1 MRDPV
6 SLSGE
11 GLWITPLFIP
21 ETMQRSYGFITCY
34 EKFTFRDNL
43 GLPALKRAVPLPK
56 YESRFPT
63 AHAFLRVRKRDY
75 ACQRRIMMDLNK
87 FTERSR
93 GFIQAAQTIAMR
105 ESHQRLTP
113 EHLLKA
119 LMDDSEGLAANL
131 IRRSGGDPARV
142 AQANDAAVA
151 KIPQVQGDAGQTY
164 MDQQTGKV
172 LAEAEKLATKAKDS
186 FVPVERLLQALAL
199 VKSAAKEALEAG
211 DVSAQTLNEAIN
223 DIRKGRTADTASAED
238 TYEALEK
245 YARDLTAAAEEG
257 KIDPIIGRD
266 DEIRRAMQ
274 VLSRRTKNNPVLI
287 GEPGVGKTA
296 IAEGLALRIVN
307 GDVPES
313 LADKRLLSLDMG
325 ALIAGAKYRGEFE
338 ERLKSVLN
346 EVTAASGEIILF
358 IDEMHTLIG
367 AGKGDGAMDAANLIK
382 PALARGELHCIGATT
397 LDEYRKH
404 VEKDAALAR
413 RFQPIVIAEPT
424 VEDTVSI
431 LRGIKEKYELHHG
444 VRISDSALVAAATLS
459 NRYITDRFLP
469 DKAID
474 LMDEAASRLRME
486 VDSKPEELD
495 ALDREILQKQIEA
508 EALKKEDD
516 TASKDRLEKLEKEL
530 ADLQDR
536 SAEMTAKWQAERDKL
551 AGARDIKEK
560 LDRARIDL
568 DHAKRAGDLAK
579 AGELSYGVIPALE
592 KQLVEAEQSESDGV
606 MVEEA
611 VRPEQIAQV
620 VERWTGIPVA
630 KMLEG
635 EREKLLGMEA
645 GLHKRVVGQNTAVK
659 AVANAVRRARAGLND
674 ENRPLG
680 SFLFLG
686 PTGVGKTE
694 LTKAVAE
701 FLFDDDN
708 AMVRIDMSEF
718 MEKHSVSRLIGAP
731 PGYVGYDEGGVL
743 TEAVRRRP
751 YQVVLFDEVE
761 KAHPDV
767 FNVLLQVLDDGVLTD
782 GQGHRVD
789 FKQTLII
796 LTSNLGSQA
805 LSHLPE
811 GADPAEAKRSV
822 NEAVRAH
829 FRPEFLN
836 RLDEIVIFDRLSR
849 DNMTGIVEVQL
860 ERLRMRLARRKI
872 TLDLGEDAKKWLAD
886 EGYDPVFGARP
897 LKRVLQ
903 RTIQDPLAEMLL
915 AGDVTDDSTVSVTVG
930 PEGLII
936 GDRVGSTKQQ
946 PPEDAVVH

>member
-1 MRDPV
+1 
-6 SLSGE
+6 
-11 GLWITPLFIP
+11 
-21 ETMQRSYGFITCY
+21 
-34 EKFTFRDNL
+34 
-43 GLPALKRAVPLPK
+43 
-56 YESRFPT
+56 
-63 AHAFLRVRKRDY
+63 
-75 ACQRRIMMDLNK
+75 MDFNK

-105 ESHQRLTP
+105 ESHQKLAP

-119 LMDDSEGLAANL
+119 LLDDPEGLASNL
-131 IRRSGGDPARV
+131 IKRGGGDPARV
-142 AQANDAAVA
+142 TQANDLALG
-151 KIPQVQGDAGQTY
+151 KIPQVSGDAGQTY

-172 LAEAEKLATKAKDS
+172 LAEAEKLAQKAGDS
-186 FVPVERLLQALAL
+186 FVPMERILTALAV
-199 VKSAAKEALEAG
+199 VKSPAKDALDAG
-211 DVSAQTLNEAIN
+211 GISAQQINEAIN

-245 YARDLTAAAEEG
+245 YAHDLTKAAREG

-274 VLSRRTKNNPVLI
+274 ILSRRTKNNPVLI

-313 LADKRLLSLDMG
+313 LRNKRLLSLDMG
-325 ALIAGAKYRGEFE
+325 ALIAGAKYRGDFE
-338 ERLKSVLN
+338 ERLKGVLN
-346 EVTAASGEIILF
+346 EVTQAAGEIILF
-358 IDEMHTLIG
+358 IDEMHTLVG
-367 AGKGDGAMDAANLIK
+367 AGKTDGAMDAANLIK

-413 RFQPIVIAEPT
+413 RFQPLTVEEPT
-424 VEDTVSI
+424 VEDTISI

-459 NRYITDRFLP
+459 HRYITDRFLP

-495 ALDREILQKQIEA
+495 ALDRDILQKQIEC
-508 EALKKEDD
+508 EALRKEDD
-516 TASKDRLEKLEKEL
+516 AASKDRLSKLEREL
-530 ADLQDR
+530 AELQEQ
-536 SAEMTAKWQAERDKL
+536 SSEMTAQWQAERDKL
-551 AGARDIKEK
+551 ASARDLKEQ
-560 LDRARIDL
+560 LDRARAEL
-568 DHAKRAGDLAK
+568 DIAKREGNLAK
-579 AGELSYGVIPALE
+579 AGELSYGVIPQLE
-592 KQLVEAEQSESDGV
+592 KKLAEAESQGDDDV

-620 VERWTGIPVA
+620 VERWTGIPTA

-635 EREKLLGMEA
+635 EREKLLGMEDN
-645 GLHKRVVGQNTAVK
+645 LHRRVIGQNKAVK

-701 FLFDDDN
+701 FLFDDDS

-718 MEKHSVSRLIGAP
+718 MEKHSVARLIGAP

-782 GQGHRVD
+782 GHGRTVD
-789 FKQTLII
+789 FKQTLIV

-805 LSHLPE
+805 LSQLPE
-811 GADPAEAKRSV
+811 ASDSSEAKRDV
-822 NEAVRAH
+822 MDAVRAH

-836 RLDEIVIFDRLSR
+836 RLDETIIFDRLNR
-849 DNMTGIVEVQL
+849 EDMDGIVEIQL
-860 ERLRMRLARRKI
+860 RRLLRRLASRNI
-872 TLDLGEDAKKWLAD
+872 ALQLDDAAKKWLAD
-886 EGYDPVFGARP
+886 TGYDPVFGARP
-897 LKRVLQ
+897 LKRVIQ
-903 RTIQDPLAEMLL
+903 RALQDPLAEALL
-915 AGDVTDDSTVSVTVG
+915 AGDILDGATVPVTAG
-930 PEGLII
+930 AEGLII
-936 GDRVGSTKQQ
+936 GDRVGITTQD
-946 PPEDAVVH
+946 PPADAVVH